1 MPGLYA
7 NLRIANDP
15 TNWRLSQTIGPEDL
29 IQPGTAPF
37 RATVIAP
44 RAGTLLLST
53 RAAAS
58 VVLSGVGGG
67 ATPNGG
73 PMVQQAFLYL
83 PSPTGLT
90 AKAPGFMYPLPADVD
105 LDALESLITTA
116 MSQGQP
122 CTVQLDEGVIVLSGA
137 TLPFAVFFESAVG

>member
-1 MPGLYA
+1 MPGFYA
-7 NLRIANDP
+7 NLRIAGDP
-15 TNWRLSQTIGPEDL
+15 TNWRLSQAIGPEDL
-29 IQPGTAPF
+29 TQPDNAPF

-44 RAGTLLLST
+44 RAGTLLLSS

-73 PMVQQAFLYL
+73 PMVPEAFLYL
-83 PSPTGLT
+83 PSVTGLT
-90 AKAPGFMYPLPADVD
+90 AKAPANMYPLPAGTD
-105 LDALESLITTA
+105 LTALEGEITTA

-122 CTVQLDEGVIVLSGA
+122 CTVQLDESVIVLNGA
-137 TLPFAVFFESAVG
+137 TLPFAVFFGSAGG

>member
-1 MPGLYA
+1 MPSLYA
-7 NLRIANDP
+7 SLRIAGDP
-15 TNWRLSQTIGPEDL
+15 TNWRLSQATGPEEL
-29 IQPGTAPF
+29 TQPDNAPF

-44 RAGTLLLST
+44 RAGTLLLSS

-73 PMVQQAFLYL
+73 PIMPEAFLYL
-83 PSPTGLT
+83 PSATGLT
-90 AKAPGFMYPLPADVD
+90 AKAPAFMYPLPDPAD
-105 LDALESLITTA
+105 LATLEDSISTA

-122 CTVQLDEGVIVLSGA
+122 CTVPLSEGVIVLNGA
-137 TLPFAVFFESAVG
+137 TLPFVVIFGSAGG